1 MQIKATYLLFLS
13 LLGFCS
19 AQPCERVT
27 TVEGLDL
34 EMYVSKR
41 WYIHQQ
47 AVTEY
52 SPIEWNYCTYAEYT
66 IRDSTSFWGYKVDVM
81 NYAEDV
87 DGNQFGGPLCAAQNR
102 REKGKLSVAPCAV
115 PRWFAGPYWIVA
127 YDEAEGYALI
137 SGGQPTIREEGG
149 CRTGEGINNS
159 GLWIFLR
166 SKERDEDTIQKVRQ
180 IAKDQGFDLSVLND
194 VVQENCAYEDNN
206 EGGDGDGD
214 GDGDLTPVPV
224 CEDRAD
230 QFRVVGIPVT
240 CSYISRSPGTRCWFS
255 RGNCPATC
263 GCPEP

>member
-1 MQIKATYLLFLS
+1 
-13 LLGFCS
+13 
-19 AQPCERVT
+19 
-27 TVEGLDL
+27 
-34 EMYVSKR
+34 
-41 WYIHQQ
+41 
-47 AVTEY
+47 
-52 SPIEWNYCTYAEYT
+52 
-66 IRDSTSFWGYKVDVM
+66 M

-194 VVQENCAYEDNN
+194 VVQENCAYEDND
-206 EGGDGDGD
+206 EGGD